1 MSDYLRCSRCDKPI
15 DMGRDPYNAYE
26 DGTVLCP
33 ECEEV
38 KEWEEQGNDRLF

>member
-15 DMGRDPYNAYE
+15 DMERDPYNAYE

-33 ECEEV
+33 ECEEI
-38 KEWEEQGNDRLF
+38 KETLE